1 MSFVEV
7 KGARLPRIGFGTS
20 GLSGASCTR
29 LVRFALDIGYR
40 HIDTAQA
47 YGNED
52 AVGRALAETVVART
66 DIFVTTK
73 VWTSAFRDGALQR
86 SVDESLQRLRTP
98 YVDLLLLH
106 WPNHAVPM
114 DETLRALAAVRTAGK
129 ARHIGVS
136 NFTIRHLATAIDT
149 YGADLV
155 CNQVECHALM
165 RQEKLR
171 AAMRRHGLALV
182 AYSPLGRGRLTGEK
196 ALAAI
201 GARHG
206 KSASQVA
213 LRWLVEQD
221 NVVAIPKAAREAH
234 ARANLD
240 VFDFALDDDDR
251 AAIAKLPGSMRV
263 IDPGWSPE
271 WDRD

>member
-1 MSFVEV
+1 LSFVEV

-20 GLSGASCTR
+20 GLAGAACTR

-52 AVGRALAETVVART
+52 AVGRALAETAVARA

-73 VWTSAFRDGALQR
+73 IWTSAFRDGALQR
-86 SVDESLQRLRTP
+86 SVDESLARLRTA
-98 YVDLLLLH
+98 YIDVLLLH
-106 WPNHAVPM
+106 WPNDAVPLA
-114 DETLRALAAVRTAGK
+114 ETLRALAAVRASGK

-136 NFTIRHLATAIDT
+136 NFTIRHLAVAIDGH
-149 YGADLV
+149 GADLV

-182 AYSPLGRGRLTGEK
+182 AYSPLGRGQLTGERT
-196 ALAAI
+196 LGAI
-201 GARHG
+201 GGRYG

-221 NVVAIPKAAREAH
+221 GVVAIPKAAKEAH

-240 VFDFALDDDDR
+240 IFDFALDDDDR
-251 AAIAKLPGSMRV
+251 RAIAALPGNRRV
-263 IDPGWSPE
+263 IDPGWAPD